1 MKKNSIAVLRVTLGL
16 AVWFLITMA
25 FSRILVHKL
34 PEGIPDIVIL
44 ILSSMIVPYT
54 LGLAGFLAVTGRM
67 EKIMPKAEIPVTS
80 ALLLK
85 SLIIQVGLSIPVI
98 MVINIIIR
106 MLGGNVDSSM
116 SADLF
121 GKNWLFYAALL
132 LVFNPI
138 FEELLFRKMI
148 LERLLILGKKEA
160 IIISAI
166 LFAIPHV
173 ISQGIPQMFGT
184 FIVAL
189 VWGYIRIKTGKL
201 WSCMILHGLF
211 NLFCGYIITVL
222 SGNPE
227 GAVAVMFIFMIFL
240 PVLSVFL
247 LVRSR
252 NFGREKQSVA

>member
-1 MKKNSIAVLRVTLGL
+1 MKKNSIAVLRVSLGL

-34 PEGIPDIVIL
+34 PEGVPGIVML

-54 LGLAGFLAVTGRM
+54 LGLAGFLAITGRM
-67 EKIMPKAEIPVTS
+67 KKKTPKAETPITS
-80 ALLLK
+80 ALFLK
-85 SLIIQVGLSIPVI
+85 SLIIQLGLSIPVI
-98 MVINIIIR
+98 TVINIIIR
-106 MLGGNVDSSM
+106 MLGGNVGSSM

-138 FEELLFRKMI
+138 FEELIFRKMI
-148 LERLLILGKKEA
+148 LERLLILGSKEA

-166 LFAIPHV
+166 LFAIPHA

-201 WSCMILHGLF
+201 WPCMVLHSLF
-211 NLFCGYIITVL
+211 NLFCGYIVSAL
-222 SGNPE
+222 SGTPA
-227 GAVAVMFIFMIFL
+227 GAVVIMLTFMLCL
-240 PVLSVFL
+240 PALSVFL

-252 NFGREKQSVA
+252 SVSIKCI